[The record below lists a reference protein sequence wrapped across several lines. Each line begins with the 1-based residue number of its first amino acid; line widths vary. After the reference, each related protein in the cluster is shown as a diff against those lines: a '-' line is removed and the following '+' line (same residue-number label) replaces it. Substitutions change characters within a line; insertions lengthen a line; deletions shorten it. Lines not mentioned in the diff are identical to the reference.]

1 MKDSLLW
8 WFSLLES
15 QALKREYCS
24 RNKGGYCEP
33 RQMMMNIGNR
43 LPVSASGKA
52 KLYQGKIRIK
62 ITI

>member
-1 MKDSLLW
+1 M
-8 WFSLLES
+8 LES

-43 LPVSASGKA
+43 LPVSASRKA